1 MMDRRRQILTKRFL
15 ILPMLML
22 FMTIVMLAFG
32 GSWITSSANSSI
44 SRIDNGWSIFREGK
58 SVHNVALSEYNIG
71 KCQRGDS
78 ISLSQTFYIPAKST
92 LMFKTNMQAIDII
105 VDGKIKY
112 SYGRN
117 ELEKGKLI
125 PKRYNLFDMNPEGGR
140 HNIMII
146 YTMGETGTLNYFSP
160 IYIGPRS
167 LLMRAFFSYNR
178 ISMFVGSFLIV
189 YACVMCTLAV
199 YLALT
204 KRKTLQMYIS
214 GIFSMILGCYILAR
228 NDIFWFLGSYDELFS
243 MMEYIDF
250 YLMPLAFSILLYYIH
265 SDLIHKRL
273 RILITINIL
282 IPMILIF
289 LHFTG
294 IMHINKMENAV
305 GVLVI
310 LEIISIL
317 PSLFRGIVDNQ
328 KNEEA
333 DYYSLDADFYLLF
346 GFIIFLI
353 FSLLEM
359 LVGSIYNTDVDL
371 TDKSLFP
378 SIDLLEFGMLY
389 FTLCYFVYY
398 FMNGINHM
406 SADRVRKQLEGMA
419 YTDTL
424 TGLLNR
430 AAYNQRSA
438 NLSGDYTVISL
449 DLDNLK
455 YVNDTYGHLAG
466 DRMIIAFAKLLEE
479 VYVNADIIARTGG
492 DEFVVVSKRI
502 DCESCEACIQKLQDA
517 MDKFNEYSNDITL
530 SASVGYATSREVDSN
545 KYQDVFSVADLRMYK
560 MKEVHHG

>member
-1 MMDRRRQILTKRFL
+1 
-15 ILPMLML
+15 
-22 FMTIVMLAFG
+22 MTIVMLAFG

>member
-1 MMDRRRQILTKRFL
+1 
-15 ILPMLML
+15 ML